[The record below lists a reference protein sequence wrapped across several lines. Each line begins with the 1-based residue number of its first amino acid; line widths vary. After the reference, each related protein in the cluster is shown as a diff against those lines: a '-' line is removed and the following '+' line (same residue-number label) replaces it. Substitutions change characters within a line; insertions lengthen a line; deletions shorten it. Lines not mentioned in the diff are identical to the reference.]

1 MLGGVGCH
9 AYFEIIGHQVDI
21 EKLNQA
27 WNELQRIH
35 PMLRCRFIDNHQQ
48 QFLKE
53 PIKKR
58 IDIIELDNLDETQ
71 LSVELAKYR
80 QNYPTKN

>member
-1 MLGGVGCH
+1 M
-9 AYFEIIGHQVDI
+9 DI

-53 PIKKR
+53 PIKTHRYNR
-58 IDIIELDNLDETQ
+58 I
-71 LSVELAKYR
+71 R
-80 QNYPTKN
+80 